1 MPSEVAVVTD
11 STAYLPE
18 VPGVTVVPVQVV
30 LGEMACDEGDFSGN
44 IAIATTSR
52 PAPSRFAACYEA
64 LAAGGASAVVSIH
77 LSAALSGT
85 AESARTAARDAPVPV
100 EVVDSRSIGMGLGY
114 PVLAAARAAAAGGD
128 AEAVATAARDCAVR
142 TRTFFYVDSLDHIR
156 RGGRIG
162 AAASL
167 LGSALLIKPLLHL
180 VDGRIS
186 LLEKVRTPSRALGRL
201 EDIAVHAAQA
211 MGAAESAGAPG
222 AFDPP
227 GTGSISGTG
236 TPGISSSGTS
246 GPDPSRTCGTFGTPG
261 IYGTSGPSTSGTSAI
276 PGTPSTSSTSGGA
289 GVLGAAAGGELVEI
303 AVQHLAAPDR
313 AEALADRLAKRLPGL
328 PRPRVV
334 EVGAV
339 IGVHVGPGMLGVTIT
354 PAH

>member
-44 IAIATTSR
+44 IATATTSR

-128 AEAVATAARDCAVR
+128 AEAAATAARDCAAR
-142 TRTFFYVDSLDHIR
+142 TRTFFYVDTLDHIR

-186 LLEKVRTPSRALGRL
+186 LLEKVRTPSRALARL

-227 GTGSISGTG
+227 GMGSISGTG
-236 TPGISSSGTS
+236 TPN
-246 GPDPSRTCGTFGTPG
+246 
-261 IYGTSGPSTSGTSAI
+261 
-276 PGTPSTSSTSGGA
+276 TSGGT
-289 GVLGAAAGGELVEI
+289 GGELVEI

-328 PRPRVV
+328 PRPHVV